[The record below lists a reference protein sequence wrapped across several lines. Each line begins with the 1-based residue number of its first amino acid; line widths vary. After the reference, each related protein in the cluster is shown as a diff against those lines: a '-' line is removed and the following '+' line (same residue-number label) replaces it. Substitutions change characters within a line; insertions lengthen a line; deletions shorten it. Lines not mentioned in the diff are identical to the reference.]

1 MGRSLVSVDMRSVSS
16 LVGTYVPRIVDQDLD
31 ELLRDFPAVL
41 LDGPKAVGKTMT
53 AERRSRTV
61 RRLDDPMVAAI
72 VRADPGV
79 VAHDEP
85 PVLLDEWQRIC
96 NLWDFVRRAADAG
109 APPASYLLTG
119 SSPVPGTHSLA
130 ARIATLRMR
139 PLCLAERLETQST
152 VSMQSLITGN
162 KSELSGRSELVLSDY
177 VDEIFS
183 SGLPGIR
190 KLEGQSAAQQIDDY
204 IESITDHDLRESGY
218 RVRGPENVRLWL
230 TAYAA
235 ATSTTASWERI
246 RAVANRGVDQKL
258 AKSTTIRYVDLLTRL
273 RILDPLQAWSPSL
286 DHLTRLTVAPKHYLV
301 DPALAV
307 RLLQVSKK
315 NLLSGEKLGE
325 PVVNDGAFLGQMF
338 ESLAALTVRTTA
350 QSVGAKVSHLRTRD
364 GVHEVDFIVEN
375 DEGIVAIEAK
385 VGVSTS
391 PSDFKQLHWLRDQLG
406 DRFIDGFVINTGAEA
421 FRDSATGFGVV
432 PLALLSR

>member
-1 MGRSLVSVDMRSVSS
+1 MGRSLLSVDMRSVTSF
-16 LVGTYVPRIVDQDLD
+16 VGTYVPRIVDQDLD
-31 ELLRDFPAVL
+31 ELLKEFPAVL

-53 AERRSRTV
+53 AEQRSRTV

-119 SSPVPGTHSLA
+119 SAPVPGTHSLA

-152 VSMQSLITGN
+152 VSMRSLIAGN
-162 KSELSGRSELVLSDY
+162 KSEFSGQSELVLSDY
-177 VDEIFS
+177 VDEIFN

-190 KLEGQSAAQQIDDY
+190 KLEGQSRVEQLDDY
-204 IESITDHDLRESGY
+204 IDCVTDHDLRENGY
-218 RVRGPENVRLWL
+218 RIRGPENVRLWL
-230 TAYAA
+230 RAYAA
-235 ATSTTASWERI
+235 ATATTTSWERI
-246 RAVANRGVDQKL
+246 RVAANRGVEQKL

-273 RILDPLQAWSPSL
+273 RILDPLKAWSPSL
-286 DHLTRLTVAPKHYLV
+286 NQLTRLTVAPKHYLV
-301 DPALAV
+301 DPALAL
-307 RLLQVSKK
+307 RLLQVSKQS
-315 NLLSGEKLGE
+315 LLSGEKLGE
-325 PVVNDGAFLGQMF
+325 PVVNDGAFLGQIF

-350 QSVGAKVSHLRTRD
+350 QSVGAEVSHLRTRD
-364 GVHEVDFIVEN
+364 GVHEVDFIVEK
-375 DEGIVAIEAK
+375 DGGIVGIEAK
-385 VGVSTS
+385 VGVGAT
-391 PSDFKQLHWLRDQLG
+391 PSDFKQLHWLREQLG

-421 FRDSATGFGVV
+421 YRDSATGFGVV
-432 PLALLSR
+432 PLALLGR